1 MKNKSDAG
9 MPDKALIA
17 NAALERVEYSKC
29 ACGRSYP
36 LGSVGTDGVT
46 IYPHNKKQCVPCRRV
61 GAVAS

>member
-9 MPDKALIA
+9 MTDKVLIA

-36 LGSVGTDGVT
+36 LGSIGADGVT
-46 IYPHNKKQCVPCRRV
+46 IHPHNKKQCVPCRRA
-61 GAVAS
+61 AVAS